1 MIEICTRSIT
11 SSIEELLSYATSSYR
26 VAEEYDKYVREESR
40 KLYAMEEHKHF
51 IGCIGI
57 HFTETYC
64 CEIKHIAVSPS
75 KRGQGIGK
83 RMIAFIL
90 ERHSL
95 QRIAAETDLEAVEFY
110 KSCGFDITS
119 LGEKYAGVERFWCE
133 YNGGGNNDDYRNSG
147 K

>member
-1 MIEICTRSIT
+1 MIEIRTRSIA
-11 SSIEELLSYATSSYR
+11 SLEELLSYATSSYR
-26 VAEEYDKYVREESR
+26 VAEEYEKYLREESR
-40 KLYAMEEHKHF
+40 KLYAMEENKHF

-57 HFTETYC
+57 DFTETYC

-75 KRGQGIGK
+75 KRGLGIGK
-83 RMIAFIL
+83 RMIDFIL

-95 QRIAAETDLEAVEFY
+95 RQIAAETDLEAIGFY
-110 KSCGFDITS
+110 KNYGFDIAS

-133 YNGGGNNDDYRNSG
+133 YNRGEKNDDCGNSE